1 MRVDCVQSLSM
12 LRRSSGPTEAI
23 VLKLAKSVQS
33 SLGTT
38 WAVSESGVCG
48 PTLSAKYRAE
58 IEVGYGPIAVVGPD
72 GIERTRI
79 VRNGHIEGE
88 NARAG
93 HMVAFAVAALELLKT
108 TLLERAPGPAKA

>member
-1 MRVDCVQSLSM
+1 
-12 LRRSSGPTEAI
+12 
-23 VLKLAKSVQS
+23 
-33 SLGTT
+33 
-38 WAVSESGVCG
+38 
-48 PTLSAKYRAE
+48 
-58 IEVGYGPIAVVGPD
+58 
-72 GIERTRI
+72 